1 MTASVHFVAADIA
14 AVCGGKWLSAPTRA
28 IERFHFDSRDV
39 CEGTCF
45 VALKTGARDGH
56 DFIAAAQANGAVAA
70 LVSEPQA
77 QLSLPQLC
85 VDDTLLALQAIAA
98 AHRQR
103 FSHPLAAITGS
114 FGKTS
119 TKEMLSCM
127 LGETHTATTPGNWNN
142 HIGVPLS
149 LLQINLAHHRY
160 AVIEAGISEPGE
172 MPPLA
177 KLARATHVLFTGIG
191 AAHLEALG
199 DEAGVA
205 CEKFALAEYADDN
218 ATLFFPYEC
227 LAYEPFRQSRRPCRV
242 LVKEGTRVDK
252 SILPAHSQLSRYSSQ
267 TDGKGARIVNLNLSD
282 TAHLPFTLAS
292 DSEGMAG
299 NAALA
304 ALAAHAMGADHTQ
317 ISTGASRWQA
327 DGKRGRWLTDNNGI
341 RWFVDCYNANPS
353 AMRDSLNTFMRSTDP
368 SQDQRLF
375 VLGSMLE
382 LGTRAPELHE
392 AALAECHF
400 SANDTFLLIGEPSL
414 RKAYAKAIVGHGG
427 SSSRIEHAEITPTAL
442 TPKQSQATSIFLK
455 GSRSHRLEQLL
466 NQSLARD

>member
-1 MTASVHFVAADIA
+1 VTENVHFAAADIA
-14 AVCGGKWLSAPTRA
+14 VVCGGEWLHAPTRA
-28 IERFHFDSRDV
+28 IERFHFDSREVSD
-39 CEGTCF
+39 GNCF

-70 LVSEPQA
+70 LVSEPQPE
-77 QLSLPQLC
+77 LSLPQLC
-85 VDDTLLALQAIAA
+85 VADTLQALQAIAA
-98 AHRQR
+98 DHRQQ

-127 LGETHTATTPGNWNN
+127 LGESVTATTPGNWNN

-149 LLQINLAHHRY
+149 LLQINPNCHRY

-172 MPPLA
+172 MPPLG

-191 AAHLEALG
+191 PAHLEALG

-205 CEKFALAEYADDN
+205 REKFALAEYADDN

-227 LAYEPFRQSRRPCRV
+227 LAHEVFRQTGRPCQV
-242 LVKEGTRVDK
+242 LVKEGTPVNQQ
-252 SILPAHSQLSRYSSQ
+252 ILPAKFQLSRYSSQ
-267 TDGKGARIVNLNLSD
+267 ADGKGARVVSLKLNASSSL
-282 TAHLPFTLAS
+282 TFTLTS

-304 ALAAHAMGADHTQ
+304 ALAAHAMGADSVQ
-317 ISTGASRWQA
+317 ITTGAGHWQA
-327 DGKRGRWLTDNNGI
+327 DSKRGRWLTDKNGS
-341 RWFVDCYNANPS
+341 RWFIDCYNANPT
-353 AMRDSLNTFMRSTDP
+353 AMRDSLNTFIRATGSIGGK
-368 SQDQRLF
+368 RLF

-382 LGTRAPELHE
+382 LGSRAVELHE

-400 SANDTFLLIGEPSL
+400 DSNDAFLLIGEDAL
-414 RKAYAKAIVGHGG
+414 RKAYAKAIVERGG
-427 SSSRIEHAEITPTAL
+427 SSAHIEYADKTPTAL
-442 TPKQSQATSIFLK
+442 PAPLATADCVFLK

-466 NQSLARD
+466 IAPS